1 MKFQE
6 LRQLQPKELEAEKI
20 KLMYERFSLL
30 MQHKSR
36 SLKETHKL
44 RDIKKQI
51 ARLNTFLS
59 EKQKND

>member
-6 LRQLQPKELEAEKI
+6 LRQLQPKALEAEKI
-20 KLMYERFSLL
+20 KLLYERFSLL
-30 MQHKSR
+30 MQHKTR

-44 RDIKKQI
+44 RNIRRQI

-59 EKQKND
+59 EKHKND